1 MADCSVTVLPRPTRR
16 DFLRATSTAALVA
29 GIPEWRRARLAS
41 LAALHPQVDPEAGP
55 SDPMLRALALKAVD
69 AARTAGAI
77 YADVRFTADRTQTV
91 APKDTYGLVTEE
103 GTVSVAVRAL
113 VGGGWGF
120 ATAPD
125 CTEDSVVRLAR
136 QATAQAAIPRWPT
149 GTPIQLDD
157 HPPTQTGTWT
167 TSVARDPFLVSVDE
181 KVDWLQNCLGAS
193 ERLGMHDVSLS
204 AQLVFR
210 RQEKVF
216 ASMTGAYVTQTLF
229 WVGPLDL
236 DVEVTDP
243 ATQAKQSVTVPIVP
257 LQSGGYEVLSAVQPD
272 DHLDGWVDEVWR
284 QTRKMPV
291 PIGQV
296 ALVLDAHTTAALVRS
311 TVGYATEWD
320 RVRGDDVNATGTS
333 YLSAATLGQSVAA
346 SSVTVTGSRSHPH
359 GPAQAGWDDE
369 GVASESFPLIDRG
382 VLVDFATSRADAT
395 QLRPWYTSRQQVVR
409 SHGCAVA
416 DTAADR
422 PLVMPPDLMM
432 TPGTG
437 TAGFA
442 DLVAGVGRGVAVV
455 RGECDLDREQRAGQ
469 GMGTMYEIRN
479 GRLGRMLN
487 PGATFLFRSADIWHH
502 LLSLGGTES
511 TMLRGFR
518 SSKGEPEQT
527 ASHGVWAV
535 PIALRDVVLIDVG
548 R

>member
-1 MADCSVTVLPRPTRR
+1 MTVLFPTTRR
-16 DFLRATSTAALVA
+16 DFLRVTSTAALVA
-29 GIPEWRRARLAS
+29 GLPGWHHARLGS
-41 LAALHPQVDPEAGP
+41 LAALHPHVDPAAGP
-55 SDPMLRALALKAVD
+55 NDPLLRALALQAVD
-69 AARTAGAI
+69 AARTAGAV
-77 YADVRFTADRTQTV
+77 YADVRFTSDRTQTI
-91 APKDTYGLVTEE
+91 APQQTYGSVTEE

-113 VGGGWGF
+113 VAGGWGF

-149 GTPIQLDD
+149 ETPIQLDD

-167 TSVARDPFLVSVDE
+167 TPMVRDPFQVSVDE
-181 KVDWLQNCLGAS
+181 KVDWLQNCLGAP
-193 ERLGMHDVSLS
+193 ERVGLHDVSLS
-204 AQLVFR
+204 TQLVFR

-216 ASMTGAYVTQTLF
+216 ASTTGAYVTQTLV
-229 WVGPLDL
+229 WVGPSDL
-236 DVEVTDP
+236 SVQVTDP
-243 ATQAKQSVTVPIVP
+243 ATQAQQAVTIPLVP
-257 LQSGGYEVLSAVQPD
+257 LQSGGYEWLATVQLD
-272 DHLDGWVDEVWR
+272 DRVEGWVDEAWR
-284 QTRKMPV
+284 QARKIPV
-291 PIGQV
+291 PIGRV
-296 ALVLDAHTTAALVRS
+296 PLVLDAYTTAALVRS

-320 RVRGDDVNATGTS
+320 RVRGDDVNAAGTS
-333 YLSAATLGQSVAA
+333 YLSAATLGQAVAA
-346 SSVTVTGSRSHPH
+346 PTVTVTGSRSQPR
-359 GPAQAGWDDE
+359 GPALVGWDDD
-369 GVASESFPLIDRG
+369 GVASSSFPLVDRG

-395 QLRPWYTSRQQVVR
+395 QLRTWYTSRRQAVR

-422 PLVMPPDLMM
+422 PLVMPPDLTL

-442 DLVAGVGRGVAVV
+442 DLVAGVGTGVAVV

-469 GMGTMYEIRN
+469 GTGTMYEIRN
-479 GRLGRMLN
+479 GRLGRVLN
-487 PGATFLFRSADIWHH
+487 PGATFLFRSAEVWHH
-502 LLSLGGTES
+502 LLSVGGAAS
-511 TMLRGFR
+511 TVLRGFR

-535 PIALRDVVLIDVG
+535 PIALRDIVLIDAD